1 MSDESRRAAEEAMT
15 NGEHRSAAEAY
26 ERAGD
31 YYAAAAARRAAGE
44 TTRAIEDLV
53 HVAFDDP
60 RYRQACVIAI
70 RLASEQDHL
79 NLALENFLA
88 RVLRSAPQDDDEA
101 EAFIAL
107 AGLYERHGFAENA
120 AEALRKLIERRPN
133 DPEARRRLEALAAPP
148 PPDLPDLPPL
158 PQEDYAARPVQNE
171 APQLSKDKEEEPPFR
186 EGVVIGGRYRLE
198 QRVGAGA
205 ASVVFR
211 AVDLDLGDAVAVK
224 VLTHAVFD
232 PETDARLRR
241 ELMLS
246 RQLIHPNIVRVY
258 EMGLSRGFRYITME
272 LLIGARL
279 SERFHAGPL
288 SLAEGLDYLAQACAG
303 LQAAHD
309 LGIVHRDVKPSNCFI
324 AQGRTLKV
332 MDFGIAK
339 VRDAPGLTTSGVIAG
354 TPAYM
359 APEQATDFRTVT
371 PATDIYA
378 LGVLAFEMFTS
389 SLPFSHPDP
398 LQVLMKH
405 RDESPPSP
413 RSINPTLPQ
422 ELERIILTCLEKSP
436 ARRFASCREMGR
448 RVEALKAA
456 GG

>member
-1 MSDESRRAAEEAMT
+1 MKNELRRAAVEAAAR
-15 NGEHRSAAEAY
+15 GEQREAADAY

-31 YYAAAAARRAAGE
+31 YFEAANALRSAGE
-44 TTRAIEDLV
+44 TTRALEDLV
-53 HVAFDDP
+53 RVTHDDP
-60 RYRQACVIAI
+60 RYRQACVLAI
-70 RLASEQDHL
+70 RLASEQDHPSL
-79 NLALENFLA
+79 MLENFLA
-88 RVLRSAPQDDDEA
+88 KFLRAAPQDDDEA
-101 EAFIAL
+101 EALPTL
-107 AGLYERHGFAENA
+107 AGLYERHGFVENA
-120 AEALRKLIERRPN
+120 AEALRKLVERRPN
-133 DPEARRRLEALAAPP
+133 DLEALRRLETLVAPP
-148 PPDLPDLPPL
+148 PPELPDLPPL
-158 PQEDYAARPVQNE
+158 PSDVSVPQVLHAREPE
-171 APQLSKDKEEEPPFR
+171 PSPDEEQPFR
-186 EGVVIGGRYRLE
+186 EGVIIGGRYRLE
-198 QRVGAGA
+198 QRIGAGA

-211 AVDLDLGDAVAVK
+211 AGDLDLGDAVAVK

-258 EMGLSRGFRYITME
+258 EMGLSHGFRYITME
-272 LLIGARL
+272 LLLGSRL
-279 SERFHAGPL
+279 SDRFRSGPL

-309 LGIVHRDVKPSNCFI
+309 LGIVHRDVKPSNCYI
-324 AQGRTLKV
+324 AQGGALKV

-389 SLPFSHPDP
+389 TLPFSHPDP

-405 RDESPPSP
+405 RDESPPAP
-413 RSINPTLPQ
+413 RSINPTLPN
-422 ELERIILTCLEKSP
+422 ELEQIILTCLEKSP

-448 RVEALKAA
+448 RVEALRAA
-456 GG
+456 GR